1 MSSQFSYVEVQ
12 LFNIF
17 QGFCC
22 KNGFFLELFPHHSN
36 ILKQIYTYFDYASS
50 LNTPHVHCNVA
61 NVQKYCIYQGIF
73 EYLFEMTTS

>member
-17 QGFCC
+17 QGLCC
-22 KNGFFLELFPHHSN
+22 KNGVFLELFPHHSN
-36 ILKQIYTYFDYASS
+36 ILKQFFFLDYASS

-61 NVQKYCIYQGIF
+61 NLQKNASIRESLNIS
-73 EYLFEMTTS
+73 LK